1 MARGASITV
10 ENSFNRGLI
19 TEFTAMNFPE
29 QAVTDADNVVFG
41 ELGRVTRRPGMDF
54 EDDYV
59 VRATL
64 EIDTPEEALVEYRWS
79 SVGEDGTKTFVAQ
92 QIGARI
98 RFFEVVEGVS
108 LSGSMKSFFVN
119 LETYATG
126 GNTAATIATHPCHFT
141 DGRGYLFVTH
151 PRCDPIYIEYN
162 EDSDTITINSITI
175 QIRDFEGVE
184 DNLDVDA
191 RPGTLSNLHKYNLFN
206 QGWYANIRYSDWD
219 GPIANA
225 ITAWTRVYWI
235 KDNTEPRGDYPSNA
249 DAWWYFTRVDVESG
263 IEYFSGPTIETRTG
277 LYGNTPVA
285 KGHYIYNAFNV
296 NRSAKSG
303 IAGLP
308 SDNSGG
314 ARPSVC
320 VFYAGRVWYGG
331 TPADKYSSKMYFSQ
345 TITSDRQF
353 GRCYQ
358 NNDPTSKE
366 LFDLLDTDGG
376 VIDLPKIERVVS
388 MKVVGDVL
396 VVFGTNGIYTIR
408 GDNEGPFRATSYTVS
423 FISTVG
429 AVSDLSIIDVDGNLI
444 WWNYDGI
451 YTLARGQLGQFEVQN
466 MSKQTIQ
473 SLVDDIPPANKN
485 FVKGDYNRREQLVR
499 WIFSDAANLSGYK
512 YNRILEFNVVS
523 QAFYTHT
530 ISSGP
535 AVMSGII
542 SIYGQSSDAFLE
554 NVTDSGGVPVTVG
567 VSENVQIEVSSV
579 VPNQEIFKFLVTGD
593 FSGTGQRMTYAEM
606 NDTGLVDWR
615 SLTGGTEYL
624 SYGVAGYRVRG
635 DFLRSFT
642 STPIEF
648 VVDMIQDGSL
658 LVRGIWDYG
667 ARMSIPQELYRLA
680 PGASYL
686 LRRIK
691 LRGKGRSMQIRF
703 ESVGTKPFSLV
714 GWSSYDT
721 GGILP

>member
-1 MARGASITV
+1 
-10 ENSFNRGLI
+10 
-19 TEFTAMNFPE
+19 
-29 QAVTDADNVVFG
+29 
-41 ELGRVTRRPGMDF
+41 
-54 EDDYV
+54 
-59 VRATL
+59 
-64 EIDTPEEALVEYRWS
+64 
-79 SVGEDGTKTFVAQ
+79 
-92 QIGARI
+92 
-98 RFFEVVEGVS
+98 
-108 LSGSMKSFFVN
+108 
-119 LETYATG
+119 
-126 GNTAATIATHPCHFT
+126 
-141 DGRGYLFVTH
+141 
-151 PRCDPIYIEYN
+151 
-162 EDSDTITINSITI
+162 
-175 QIRDFEGVE
+175 
-184 DNLDVDA
+184 
-191 RPGTLSNLHKYNLFN
+191 
-206 QGWYANIRYSDWD
+206 
-219 GPIANA
+219 
-225 ITAWTRVYWI
+225 
-235 KDNTEPRGDYPSNA
+235 
-249 DAWWYFTRVDVESG
+249 
-263 IEYFSGPTIETRTG
+263 
-277 LYGNTPVA
+277 
-285 KGHYIYNAFNV
+285 
-296 NRSAKSG
+296 
-303 IAGLP
+303 
-308 SDNSGG
+308 
-314 ARPSVC
+314 
-320 VFYAGRVWYGG
+320 VWYGG
-331 TPADKYSSKMYFSQ
+331 TPADKYSSKLYFSQ
-345 TITSDRQF
+345 TVTSDRQF

-376 VIDLPKIERVVS
+376 VIDLPRIERVVS
-388 MKVVGDVL
+388 MRVVGDVL
-396 VVFGTNGIYTIR
+396 VIFGTNGIYTIR

-485 FVKGDYNRREQLVR
+485 FVKGAYNRREQLVR
-499 WIFSDAANLSGYK
+499 WIYSDAVNLSGYK

-530 ISSGP
+530 ISPGS

-542 SIYGQSSDAFLE
+542 SIYGQSSDTFLE

-579 VPNQEIFKFLVTGD
+579 IPNQEIFKFLVTGD
-593 FSGTGQRMTYAEM
+593 FFGTGRRMTYAEM
-606 NDTGLVDWR
+606 NDIGLVDWR
-615 SLTGGTEYL
+615 SLGGGSEYL

-648 VVDMIQDGSL
+648 VVDTIEDGSL
-658 LVRGIWDYG
+658 IVRGVWDYG

-686 LRRIK
+686 LRRVK

-721 GGILP
+721 GGTLP